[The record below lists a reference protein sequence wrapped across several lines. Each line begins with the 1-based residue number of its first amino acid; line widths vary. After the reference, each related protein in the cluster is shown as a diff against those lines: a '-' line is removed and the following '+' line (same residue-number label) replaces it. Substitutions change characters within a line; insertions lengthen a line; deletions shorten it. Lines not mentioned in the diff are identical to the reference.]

1 MQALILAGGFGK
13 RLRSVVSDVPKPLAP
28 INNNPFIYYQLKYLE
43 KYNFQKVFIS
53 IGYKKELIINYFKK
67 NNFSFDIKFIEENS
81 PLGTG
86 GAIKHFL
93 STQDSDID
101 ENFFVFNGDTYFPIN
116 LSEFYRFYLY
126 LNSDLSIASRSI
138 DKNDRYSSID
148 VDENNRIIKFLKP
161 DGNSS
166 LINGGIYI
174 FKKNKINSIFFANMN
189 ESFSVEED
197 IFPTAIHKINC
208 HTKKFDT
215 DFIDIGIPDDY
226 AKASDIMLKN

>member
-13 RLRSVVSDVPKPLAP
+13 RLRSVVRDVPKPLAP

-86 GAIKHFL
+86 GAIKNFL
-93 STQDSDID
+93 SIHDSEID
-101 ENFFVFNGDTYFPIN
+101 DNFFVFNGDTYFPID
-116 LSEFYRFYLY
+116 LLEFYVFYLY
-126 LNSDLSIASRSI
+126 LNSDLSIASRNI

-148 VDENNRIIKFLKP
+148 VDDNNRIIKFINP
-161 DGNSS
+161 DGDSS

-174 FKKNKINSIFFANMN
+174 FKKNKIKSIFFENTN
-189 ESFSVEED
+189 GSFSVEED
-197 IFPTAIHKINC
+197 IFPIAIHKINC

-226 AKASDIMLKN
+226 AKASDIILKN

>member
-1 MQALILAGGFGK
+1 MQALILAGGLGK
-13 RLRSVVSDVPKPLAP
+13 RLRSMVSDVPKPLAP
-28 INNNPFIYYQLKYLE
+28 INNYPFIYHQLRYLE

-67 NNFSFDIKFIEENS
+67 NNFSFDIKLIEENS

-93 STQDSDID
+93 ITHDSDIND
-101 ENFFVFNGDTYFPIN
+101 NFFVLNGDTYFPID
-116 LSEFYRFYLY
+116 LSEFYKFYLN
-126 LNSDLSIASRSI
+126 LNSDLSIASRNM

-148 VDENNRIIKFLKP
+148 VDENNRIIKFVKP
-161 DGNSS
+161 NGHSS

-189 ESFSVEED
+189 ENFSVEED
-197 IFPTAIHKINC
+197 IFPIAIHKIKC

-226 AKASDIMLKN
+226 VRASDII